1 MFVRLLAPLLLTLAV
16 ARAAYPDFTGTKPNG
31 GQRGAEVKVTLTGTR
46 LADFEDLLFY
56 TPGFRVKPGVKKG
69 SDILRGR
76 AGHLLE
82 AAMGSAQAAGWTVR
96 VDT

>member
-56 TPGFRVKPGVKKG
+56 TPGFRVKGVQ
-69 SDILRGR
+69 SV
-76 AGHLLE
+76 
-82 AAMGSAQAAGWTVR
+82 AAGK
-96 VDT
+96 VDRKSTRLNSSHEFVSRMPSSA